1 MGALTKCFVERIIAE
16 NLSDKGYKNCTTFV
30 SNPHWSCIQQVNVDG
45 NSANKLRQF
54 LLASA

>member
-1 MGALTKCFVERIIAE
+1 MGALTKLFVERIIVE

-30 SNPHWSCIQQVNVDG
+30 SNPQQSYIQQVNVDG